1 MQSHIRMCACV
12 SQHESSFRLKTANAS
27 IMFHPHI
34 VWANWSLSLN
44 NKARSGSAFAAQFCN
59 IAGFLC
65 AYMYRMSAALSSAV
79 PQMVWWRARRLTRNN
94 GAINSHLCF
103 LQWPCHRRLWGSEVR
118 RAKCEQHSA
127 TRCTSSHSADL
138 KSVASIWEKEE
149 KILKHSPH
157 PCLLYFCCNVLLS
170 AGGSF

>member
-1 MQSHIRMCACV
+1 MLSHTSMCVCV
-12 SQHESSFRLKTANAS
+12 SQHESSFRLKTENAS

-34 VWANWSLSLN
+34 VRANWSLSLN
-44 NKARSGSAFAAQFCN
+44 KARLGSAFAAQFCN
-59 IAGFLC
+59 IACFLC

-79 PQMVWWRARRLTRNN
+79 PQMEWWRARRLTRNN

-103 LQWPCHRRLWGSEVR
+103 LRWPCHRCLWGSEVW

-138 KSVASIWEKEE
+138 KSVTSILEKEE
-149 KILKHSPH
+149 KIFKHSPH
-157 PCLLYFCCNVLLS
+157 RCLLYFSCNVLLS
-170 AGGSF
+170 SGCSSE